1 MTDYPYI
8 FDTNKPRV
16 KEKTFEIIREFP
28 GSSARYLKSL
38 FPISTWINH
47 YNLSWLVSDVI
58 AGITVGLVVIPQSM
72 GYAKVATLPVEYGL
86 YSSFVGVSIYFLFAT
101 SKDITIGPTAVI
113 SLLMGQTIDSILKIN
128 TNYTNVT
135 IAATFSLLTGF
146 IALILGFL
154 RLGFVVDFIPA
165 PVVAGFTTGSG
176 LNIAI
181 GQVAN
186 LLGIS
191 GVDNKQPTY
200 LVLISTLKALGRTKF
215 DAIIGLLGL
224 LFLYTIKYGS
234 SYLSRRY
241 PNREKL
247 FFFFGIARN
256 CLLVVICTFIAYLL
270 NIGRTTSPISIL
282 KTVPSGFNHIG
293 SPNLDH
299 ELVNLVSGFLP
310 GVSVVLILE
319 HVAIAKSF
327 GRINDYKIVA
337 SQELIAVGA
346 TNAIGSFFGAYPA
359 TGSFSRSAIN
369 AKSGVR
375 TPLAG
380 IFSGALV
387 IASLYFLTPAF
398 YYIPNAA
405 LSAVI
410 IHAVL
415 NLISGPAYIKQI
427 WKIQFWDFMVF
438 VLGVVFNFFFNVEIG
453 IYVSAGV
460 ALVLLLVRLARPRF
474 YALGRLEIASSGSK
488 QFTYVPLCP
497 MFQTAQSP
505 PDGVLIFR
513 FDESLTY
520 PNSSYVED
528 QIVNYVKSHTRR
540 VTNNSEKVSDRSWSD
555 VSSDYENKAIE
566 MSKLPKLNAIV
577 FDFSAVS
584 TIDSTGVQALVDI
597 KKHLEKHTG
606 DVIEYH
612 FANILNENIQRALI
626 VAGFGE
632 PEQKKLLI
640 DVGITEVPSD
650 EASDITPDEIDIPKE
665 TAKLT
670 VKKKYLH
677 LSLHEAVTAA
687 TNGAW

>member
-1 MTDYPYI
+1 MTDSPYI
-8 FDTNKPRV
+8 YDTSKPHV
-16 KEKTFEIIREFP
+16 KEKTFEIVRELP
-28 GSSARYLKSL
+28 GSSTRYIKSL
-38 FPISTWINH
+38 FPIFTWIH
-47 YNLSWLVSDVI
+47 YYNLTWLISDVI

-72 GYAKVATLPVEYGL
+72 GYAKIATLPVEYGL

-101 SKDITIGPTAVI
+101 SKDITIGPTAVM
-113 SLLMGQTIDSILKIN
+113 SLLMGQTIDAILKVN

-135 IAATFSLLTGF
+135 IAATFSLLTGL
-146 IALILGFL
+146 IALVLGLL

-165 PVVAGFTTGSG
+165 PVVAGFTTGAA

-191 GVDNKQPTY
+191 GVDNKQATY
-200 LVLISTLKALGRTKF
+200 LVLINILKALGRTKF
-215 DAIIGLLGL
+215 DAIIGLIGL
-224 LFLYTIKYGS
+224 LFLYTIKHGS

-270 NIGRTTSPISIL
+270 NMGRTTSPISIL
-282 KTVPSGFNHIG
+282 KTVPSGFEHIG
-293 SPNLDH
+293 SPNLDR
-299 ELVNLVSGFLP
+299 ELVSLVSGFLP
-310 GVSVVLILE
+310 GISVVLILE
-319 HVAIAKSF
+319 HVAIARSF
-327 GRINDYKIVA
+327 GRINDYKSV
-337 SQELIAVGA
+337 QELIAIGA
-346 TNAIGSFFGAYPA
+346 TNTFGSFFGAYPA
-359 TGSFSRSAIN
+359 TGSFSRSAIK

-380 IFSGALV
+380 IFTGAL
-387 IASLYFLTPAF
+387 
-398 YYIPNAA
+398 
-405 LSAVI
+405 
-410 IHAVL
+410 
-415 NLISGPAYIKQI
+415 
-427 WKIQFWDFMVF
+427 
-438 VLGVVFNFFFNVEIG
+438 IG

-474 YALGRLEIASSGSK
+474 HALGRLEIASSGSK

-540 VTNNSEKVSDRSWSD
+540 ATSNSEKVSDRSWND
-555 VSSDYENKAIE
+555 VSSDYENRAIE

-650 EASDITPDEIDIPKE
+650 EEASDITPDEIDIPKE
-665 TAKLT
+665 PSKLT
-670 VKKKYLH
+670 VRKKYLH